1 MLHSNPTSKCVC
13 SQRPDC
19 GRPCSSLPSEPD
31 HWSPPQSAL
40 GELQSIVKEAVLSS
54 HPFIKQDARNAEDMT
69 GYQFDAN
76 IYKQIS
82 VEIKYKL
89 LERRVTI
96 LVPLRLP
103 HPNDA
108 RNHRNLLRR
117 SSSHFPASFAAQS
130 PWSQG
135 LGGLK
140 GEQIGGPYL
149 CAMAISERLP

>member
-1 MLHSNPTSKCVC
+1 
-13 SQRPDC
+13 
-19 GRPCSSLPSEPD
+19 
-31 HWSPPQSAL
+31 
-40 GELQSIVKEAVLSS
+40 
-54 HPFIKQDARNAEDMT
+54 MT
-69 GYQFDAN
+69 GYQSDAN

-140 GEQIGGPYL
+140 GEQIGRHISVPWQYQKDYHEQCPLSSRKPVTVL
-149 CAMAISERLP
+149 CCSVLFKLVPGTESCLWAQPAVGSTSQPLGL